1 MDRCDEDQSEECNR
15 GREREMHG
23 VLDVRGRVEEK
34 KKGMVMS
41 KVKKVGRALLVEEYK
56 TAAWLSIMFS
66 GQHTYT

>member
-1 MDRCDEDQSEECNR
+1 MDRCDVDKCEECNGGAR

-34 KKGMVMS
+34 KKRMVMS

-66 GQHTYT
+66 S